1 MVLMVLFLHFS
12 NSKVI
17 QILPKWVKKESFF
30 IFRNSLDHLK
40 IEYLDKN
47 SKFQRALIPPNSKIV
62 QFLPFFAKNDQFFCI
77 MIFENLVFYDF

>member
-1 MVLMVLFLHFS
+1 MVLMVLFLHFN

-17 QILPKWVKKESFF
+17 QILLPWVKKESFF
-30 IFRNSLDHLK
+30 IFRNNLDHLK

-47 SKFQRALIPPNSKIV
+47 SKFQKALIPPNSKNA
-62 QFLPFFAKNDQFFCI
+62 QFLTFFAKKYKKCCI